1 VTITFTSPEGKGS
14 GTVFWDAIRQ
24 TDVIGFN
31 VVTIDPKGTRV
42 QLNTSTIPCE
52 GCATGQ
58 NHRYATI
65 IPKHKSG
72 HNVFVEMLRPG
83 TVQVY
88 GPAVRQ

>member
-1 VTITFTSPEGKGS
+1 VTISFTSPEGKGS
-14 GTVFWDAIRQ
+14 GTVSWISLHQ
-24 TDVIGFN
+24 TDLFGFN
-31 VVTIDPKGTRV
+31 VVTIDPKGTRT
-42 QLNTSTIPCE
+42 QLNSATIPCE
-52 GCATGQ
+52 RCATGEDKS
-58 NHRYATI
+58 YSTI